1 MIRRPPR
8 STRTDTL
15 FPYTTL
21 FRSWILGR
29 LGRLGRGGAL
39 RLLAWNRHERIDP
52 GAVLLLRHLRAE
64 AELRA
69 AAPDGPIS
77 LRPRT
82 RPSRPLRAQL
92 GGSRERKSFV
102 CGKSVSCV
110 LDKRG
115 PRIVK
120 INTRSCQVCII

>member
-1 MIRRPPR
+1 MSDWSSDACSSDLR
-8 STRTDTL
+8 
-15 FPYTTL
+15 
-21 FRSWILGR
+21 WILGR

-69 AAPDGPIS
+69 AAADGHIS

-82 RPSRPLRAQL
+82 RPSRPLRAQRRSEERRV
-92 GGSRERKSFV
+92 GNECVSTCRSRWS
-102 CGKSVSCV
+102 
-110 LDKRG
+110 
-115 PRIVK
+115 PYP
-120 INTRSCQVCII
+120 

>member
-21 FRSWILGR
+21 FRSRERPLWSDAQSSRHRTQRRWILGR

-69 AAPDGPIS
+69 AAADGHIS

-82 RPSRPLRAQL
+82 RPSRPLRAPR
-92 GGSRERKSFV
+92 GGSRS
-102 CGKSVSCV
+102 G
-110 LDKRG
+110 L
-115 PRIVK
+115 
-120 INTRSCQVCII
+120 

>member
-21 FRSWILGR
+21 FRSRERPLWSDAQSSRHRTQRRWILGR

-64 AELRA
+64 AELRR
-69 AAPDGPIS
+69 
-77 LRPRT
+77 LPRT
-82 RPSRPLRAQL
+82 GKFPFVPEIDPHGPFARSVAALAL
-92 GGSRERKSFV
+92 GY
-102 CGKSVSCV
+102 
-110 LDKRG
+110 DM
-115 PRIVK
+115 VK
-120 INTRSCQVCII
+120 GFQWGG